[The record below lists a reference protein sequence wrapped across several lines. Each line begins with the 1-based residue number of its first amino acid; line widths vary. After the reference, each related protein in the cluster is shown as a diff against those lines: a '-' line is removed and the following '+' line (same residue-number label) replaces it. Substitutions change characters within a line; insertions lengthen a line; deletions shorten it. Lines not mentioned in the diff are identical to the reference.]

1 MNNRNLVIDI
11 DADGIALVTWDIDGK
26 SMNVI
31 DNALMDELDALID
44 RATNEGTI
52 NGVIIT
58 SGKKAFSAGADLAFM
73 EAAAHQYA
81 TTLQRDGELAA
92 TREAHENTSRL
103 SRILR
108 KMETCGKPFVAAIN
122 GTALGGGFEICL
134 ACQYRVAADDPSTK
148 LGLPE
153 SKVGLLPGG
162 GGTQRLPRLI
172 GAQDAL
178 QLMLEGRH
186 IDVHKAAK
194 LGAIH
199 KVVAAGELVGEAKR
213 WLKDE
218 PVAEQPWDNKKFRSP
233 GGAVY
238 SPQGMM
244 LWPAANALY
253 RQKTYDNYDAQRAIM
268 KCVYEG
274 LTVKT
279 IDAGLA
285 IEARY
290 FTSLFKGPQSRNMIR
305 SLFLSMQALGKGA
318 RRPAEVDDQSVKKL
332 GVVGAG
338 FMGAGIAYVSARAG
352 IEVVLLDR
360 DQESAE
366 KGKAHSAGTDGQGDI
381 APQGKRSRQGC
392 IAWPNYSDIGL

>member
-1 MNNRNLVIDI
+1 MSQRNLTIETD
-11 DADGIALVTWDIDGK
+11 DNGILTATWNIDGK

-31 DNALMDELDALID
+31 DDDFMDELDALID
-44 RATNEGTI
+44 QAASDDAI
-52 NGVIIT
+52 KGVIIT
-58 SGKKAFSAGADLAFM
+58 SGKKTFCAGADLAFM
-73 EAAAHQYA
+73 EASAKLYA
-81 TTLQRDGELAA
+81 TTLAREGELAA
-92 TREAHENTSRL
+92 TRQAHENSSRL
-103 SRILR
+103 SRQLR
-108 KMETCGKPFVAAIN
+108 KLETCGTPLVAAIN

-134 ACQYRVAADDPSTK
+134 ACHHRVAADNPSTK

-186 IDVHKAAK
+186 IDVGRAAK

-199 KVVAAGELVGEAKR
+199 NVVPADALVEAANR
-213 WLKDE
+213 WLLGE
-218 PVAEQPWDNKKFRSP
+218 PTATQPWDDKKFRAP

-253 RQKTYDNYDAQRAIM
+253 RKRTYDNYDAQRAIM

-318 RRPAEVDDQSVKKL
+318 RRPREVEDQSVRKL
-332 GVVGAG
+332 GIVGAG

-352 IEVVLLDR
+352 LEVVLLDQ
-360 DQESAE
+360 DQAGAD
-366 KGKAHSAGTDGQGDI
+366 KGKS
-381 APQGKRSRQGC
+381 
-392 IAWPNYSDIGL
+392 

>member
-1 MNNRNLVIDI
+1 MTYKSFSVEI
-11 DADGIALVTWDIDGK
+11 DADGIAVVTWDMAGK

-31 DNALMDELDALID
+31 DEDVLDDLEQLID
-44 RATNEGTI
+44 QAANDDAI
-52 NGVIIT
+52 KAVIIT
-58 SGKKAFSAGADLAFM
+58 SGKKAFCAGADLAM
-73 EAAAHQYA
+73 LEASGKRYA
-81 TTLQRDGELAA
+81 KTFASQGELAA
-92 TREAHENTSRL
+92 TQELHDDTSRL
-103 SRILR
+103 GRLLR
-108 KMETCGKPFVAAIN
+108 RLETCGKPFVAAIN

-134 ACQYRVAADDPSTK
+134 ACHYRVASDNPSTK

-153 SKVGLLPGG
+153 SKVGLLPGA

-186 IDVHKAAK
+186 IDVAKALK

-199 KVVAAGELVGEAKR
+199 KVVDADELLAEARR
-213 WLKDE
+213 WLAEK
-218 PVAEQPWDNKKFRSP
+218 ATSEQPWDGKRFKAR

-253 RQKTYDNYDAQRAIM
+253 RKKTYDNYNAQRAIM

-279 IDAGLA
+279 IDAGMQ

-290 FTSLFKGPQSRNMIR
+290 FTSLLKDPQSRNMIR

-318 RRPAEVDDQSVKKL
+318 RRPVDVEDQSVRKL
-332 GVVGAG
+332 GIVGAG
-338 FMGAGIAYVSARAG
+338 FMGRR
-352 IEVVLLDR
+352 DR
-360 DQESAE
+360 LCLGQ
-366 KGKAHSAGTDGQGDI
+366 GRTGCCSAG
-381 APQGKRSRQGC
+381 PRHGKR
-392 IAWPNYSDIGL
+392 